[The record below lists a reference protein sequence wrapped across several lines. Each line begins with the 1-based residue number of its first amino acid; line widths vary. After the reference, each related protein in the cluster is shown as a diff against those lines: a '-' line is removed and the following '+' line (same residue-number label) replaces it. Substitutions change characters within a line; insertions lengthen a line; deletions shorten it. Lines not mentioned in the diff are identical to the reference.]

1 MKQKIKT
8 IIVEDMARAKELLRA
23 DLKAYCPKVEIVG
36 EASSVVTGAKLL
48 RQVKPDLIFLD
59 IMLGDG
65 TGFDLLEIFP
75 NLNAKVIFVTAHEE
89 HAIQAFRY
97 AAIDYLLKPIN
108 TDDLIAA
115 VMRASNQI
123 GLNRESL
130 SLLKNT
136 IQFPDRLPQR
146 ISLSNQE
153 KISVVDIDQIVR
165 CESDGNNTRV
175 FLKNGEKIFVTKTL
189 KQYEELL
196 LQHHFLRTHQSHLI
210 NTLYIKEYN
219 RSDGGYLLLKDGQ
232 HIPVSVRKKKTIMDY
247 LEEIR

>member
-1 MKQKIKT
+1 MTGKIKAV
-8 IIVEDMARAKELLRA
+8 IVEDMARAKELLKA
-23 DLKAYCPKVEIVG
+23 DLLEYCPQVQLIG
-36 EASSVVTGAKLL
+36 EASSVVSGAKLL
-48 RQVKPDLIFLD
+48 RKEKPDLIFLD

-75 NLNAKVIFVTAHEE
+75 QLEAKVIFVTAHEE

-115 VMRASNQI
+115 VMRVTHQLGYSN
-123 GLNRESL
+123 ESL
-130 SLLKNT
+130 SLLKNAM
-136 IQFPDRLPQR
+136 QYPDRLPQR

-153 KISVVDIDQIVR
+153 KISVVDIAQIIR

-175 FLKNGEKIFVTKTL
+175 FLNSGEKIFVTKTL

-196 LQHHFLRTHQSHLI
+196 TQHQFIRTHQSHLI
-210 NTLYIKEYN
+210 NTVFIKEYN
-219 RSDGGYLLLKDGQ
+219 RADGGYILLKDGQ
-232 HIPVSVRKKKTIMDY
+232 HIPVSVRKKRVIMDY
-247 LEEIR
+247 LEGIR